1 MRARLSH
8 REGIDGT
15 EFDLTC
21 DHGVVH
27 SEQITAHFSQAEI
40 KACFIYW
47 ARRMDPDETSSVV
60 FQMRVTADLLGRLAR
75 ATLGCA
81 CSLHDER
88 TPGARGSASHRET
101 RRWHD

>member
-1 MRARLSH
+1 MKARLSM
-8 REGIDGT
+8 RDGLDGT

-27 SEQITAHFSQAEI
+27 SEQITVRFTQAEI
-40 KACFIYW
+40 KARFLYW
-47 ARRMDPDETSSVV
+47 ARRMDPDETSTIV

-81 CSLHDER
+81 CSLYDER
-88 TPGARGSASHRET
+88 TPGARGFASHRET
-101 RRWHD
+101 RPWRD

>member
-1 MRARLSH
+1 MRARLSY
-8 REGIDGT
+8 RDGIDGT

-27 SEQITAHFSQAEI
+27 SEQITVQFSQAEI

-47 ARRMDPDETSSVV
+47 ARRMDPDETSAVV
-60 FQMRVTADLLGRLAR
+60 FEMRVIADLLGRLAR

-81 CSLHDER
+81 CSLYDGR
-88 TPGARGSASHRET
+88 TPDATGRAGRRET
-101 RRWHD
+101 SPWHD

>member
-1 MRARLSH
+1 MKARLSH

-21 DHGVVH
+21 EHGAVH
-27 SEQITAHFSQAEI
+27 SEQITVQFSQAEI

-60 FQMRVTADLLGRLAR
+60 FQMRVVNDLLGRLAR
-75 ATLGCA
+75 ETLGCA
-81 CSLHDER
+81 CSLYDER
-88 TPGARGSASHRET
+88 APGATGRAGRRET
-101 RRWHD
+101 RPWHD